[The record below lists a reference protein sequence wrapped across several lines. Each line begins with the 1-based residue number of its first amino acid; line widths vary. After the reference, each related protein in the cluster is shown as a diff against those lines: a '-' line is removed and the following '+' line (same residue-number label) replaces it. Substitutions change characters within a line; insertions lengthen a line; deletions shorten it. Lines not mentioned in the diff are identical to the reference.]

1 MKLFNYEGP
10 FMRFMLLLSR
20 LTILNLLWLVCCIP
34 VVTAGAATA
43 AQYYAVSRLIDGD
56 AAVFKNFRAG
66 FRLHW
71 KRATAVWIF
80 LAALCAAFAMTSYTL
95 SITEMPGR
103 QALSVI
109 SALAFVS
116 LFMVMLWFFP
126 VMLNF
131 RGTLREIIFNSFVFA
146 FMYAPVT
153 LIAVVL
159 YGVLVFLFLRF
170 YLVRGLI
177 VLFGQ
182 ALMAYAISVLFG
194 RVFRKY
200 KE

>member
-1 MKLFNYEGP
+1 
-10 FMRFMLLLSR
+10 
-20 LTILNLLWLVCCIP
+20 
-34 VVTAGAATA
+34 
-43 AQYYAVSRLIDGD
+43 
-56 AAVFKNFRAG
+56 
-66 FRLHW
+66 
-71 KRATAVWIF
+71 
-80 LAALCAAFAMTSYTL
+80 
-95 SITEMPGR
+95 
-103 QALSVI
+103 
-109 SALAFVS
+109 
-116 LFMVMLWFFP
+116 
-126 VMLNF
+126 
-131 RGTLREIIFNSFVFA
+131 
-146 FMYAPVT
+146 MYAPVT